1 MRQILNNRALRLKA
15 RAARVPKPLYALI
28 GAAAVAAAVFWPVR
42 DIPYMLEDT
51 YCDLGPGQYTGPD
64 GESVRSDF

>member
-1 MRQILNNRALRLKA
+1 MRQILKDRTLRLKA

-42 DIPYMLEDT
+42 DIPYMPEDD
-51 YCDLGPGQYTGPD
+51 YCDLSQVEYTGPD
-64 GESVRSDF
+64 GKIVRYDC